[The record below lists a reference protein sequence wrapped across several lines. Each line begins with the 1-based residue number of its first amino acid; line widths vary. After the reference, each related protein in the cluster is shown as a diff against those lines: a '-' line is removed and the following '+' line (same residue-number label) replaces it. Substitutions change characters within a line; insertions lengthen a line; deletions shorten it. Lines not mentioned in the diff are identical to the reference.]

1 MSKSKEARF
10 ILEGLDCA
18 SCAGKIETQ
27 IGKIEEI
34 SLSSIHFPTKTLL
47 IKLENE
53 NNFDEVTN
61 QIKQIITSIE
71 PDVVLKDKNKKNE
84 SIISEAKLSPWEK
97 IKFGIGIPL
106 YIIAIVFSFS
116 PLVEFGLFFLSFVLI
131 GSEVLLRAL
140 RNLSEGKVFDENFL
154 MSIATIGAFAI
165 GQYAEGVA
173 VMLFYQVG
181 EYFQSLAVN
190 HSRKSISSLMEIR
203 PDFAN
208 LIQDETTISVDP
220 DQILVGDFIL
230 VKPGEKV
237 PLDGVVE
244 SGQSMLDT
252 SAITG
257 ESVPRKVTVGDE
269 ILSGTINQS
278 GVLTIKVTKVFGE
291 STVSKILE
299 LVENA
304 HHLKAPTENFITKF
318 AKVYTPIVVF
328 LALGLAVIPPLLNQ
342 GTFNDW
348 IYRALVFLVVSCPC
362 ALVISIPLGFFGGIG
377 GASKEGILMKGS
389 QYLEALNQIHTV
401 VFDKTGTLTKGVFQ
415 VTNVYSVP
423 GLTKEEFIE
432 YGALAESYSTH
443 PIAKSIVNAY
453 GKNIDESLIKDYEE
467 ISGEGIQA
475 TIKGRKVLLGNKNY
489 ISKETLIPSTL
500 NENKDMGTKIYMSI
514 DGEFSGY
521 LVISDEIK
529 EDSKLAI
536 DSLRKIGVKR
546 LIMLTGDL
554 ETVALEVASHLKLD
568 GYYAEL
574 LPHQKVEKMEELKK
588 NHSEKG
594 KLVFVGDGINDAP
607 VLALADIG
615 IAMGGLG
622 SDAAIEAADVVIMND
637 EPSKIVTAIKVA
649 RRTRTIVWQ
658 NIFFAFG
665 VKAIVL
671 VLGAGGLATM
681 WEAVFADVGVT
692 IIAVF
697 NAMRVLKGNY
707 SDAKVS

>member
-1 MSKSKEARF
+1 M
-10 ILEGLDCA
+10 
-18 SCAGKIETQ
+18 
-27 IGKIEEI
+27 
-34 SLSSIHFPTKTLL
+34 
-47 IKLENE
+47 
-53 NNFDEVTN
+53 
-61 QIKQIITSIE
+61 
-71 PDVVLKDKNKKNE
+71 
-84 SIISEAKLSPWEK
+84 
-97 IKFGIGIPL
+97 
-106 YIIAIVFSFS
+106 
-116 PLVEFGLFFLSFVLI
+116 
-131 GSEVLLRAL
+131 
-140 RNLSEGKVFDENFL
+140 
-154 MSIATIGAFAI
+154 
-165 GQYAEGVA
+165 
-173 VMLFYQVG
+173 
-181 EYFQSLAVN
+181 
-190 HSRKSISSLMEIR
+190 
-203 PDFAN
+203 
-208 LIQDETTISVDP
+208 
-220 DQILVGDFIL
+220 
-230 VKPGEKV
+230 
-237 PLDGVVE
+237 
-244 SGQSMLDT
+244 
-252 SAITG
+252 
-257 ESVPRKVTVGDE
+257 
-269 ILSGTINQS
+269 
-278 GVLTIKVTKVFGE
+278 
-291 STVSKILE
+291 
-299 LVENA
+299 
-304 HHLKAPTENFITKF
+304 
-318 AKVYTPIVVF
+318 F

-389 QYLEALNQIHTV
+389 QYLEALNQVHTV
-401 VFDKTGTLTKGVFQ
+401 VFDKTGTLTKGIFQ
-415 VTNVYSVP
+415 VTHIYPAP

-637 EPSKIVTAIKVA
+637 EPSKIATAIKVA
-649 RRTRTIVWQ
+649 RRTKTIVWQ

>member
-97 IKFGIGIPL
+97 IKFGVGIPL
-106 YIIAIVFSFS
+106 FIIAIVFSFS

-291 STVSKILE
+291 STVSKI
-299 LVENA
+299 
-304 HHLKAPTENFITKF
+304 
-318 AKVYTPIVVF
+318 
-328 LALGLAVIPPLLNQ
+328 
-342 GTFNDW
+342 
-348 IYRALVFLVVSCPC
+348 
-362 ALVISIPLGFFGGIG
+362 
-377 GASKEGILMKGS
+377 
-389 QYLEALNQIHTV
+389 
-401 VFDKTGTLTKGVFQ
+401 
-415 VTNVYSVP
+415 
-423 GLTKEEFIE
+423 
-432 YGALAESYSTH
+432 
-443 PIAKSIVNAY
+443 
-453 GKNIDESLIKDYEE
+453 
-467 ISGEGIQA
+467 
-475 TIKGRKVLLGNKNY
+475 
-489 ISKETLIPSTL
+489 
-500 NENKDMGTKIYMSI
+500 
-514 DGEFSGY
+514 
-521 LVISDEIK
+521 
-529 EDSKLAI
+529 
-536 DSLRKIGVKR
+536 
-546 LIMLTGDL
+546 
-554 ETVALEVASHLKLD
+554 
-568 GYYAEL
+568 
-574 LPHQKVEKMEELKK
+574 
-588 NHSEKG
+588 
-594 KLVFVGDGINDAP
+594 
-607 VLALADIG
+607 
-615 IAMGGLG
+615 
-622 SDAAIEAADVVIMND
+622 
-637 EPSKIVTAIKVA
+637 
-649 RRTRTIVWQ
+649 
-658 NIFFAFG
+658 
-665 VKAIVL
+665 
-671 VLGAGGLATM
+671 
-681 WEAVFADVGVT
+681 
-692 IIAVF
+692 
-697 NAMRVLKGNY
+697 
-707 SDAKVS
+707 

>member
-1 MSKSKEARF
+1 MSKPREAKF
-10 ILEGLDCA
+10 ILDGLDCA
-18 SCAGKIETQ
+18 SCAGKIESQ
-27 IGKIEEI
+27 IGKLDEI
-34 SLSSIHFPTKTLL
+34 TLSSIHFPTKTLL
-47 IKLENE
+47 IKLVDENHL
-53 NNFDEVTN
+53 DETIN
-61 QIKQIITSIE
+61 KIKQIIVDIE
-71 PDVVLKDKNKKNE
+71 PDVVLKDKEKRDQ
-84 SIISEAKLSPWEK
+84 SIVKEATLTSREK
-97 IKFGIGIPL
+97 IKFGVGIPL
-106 YIIAIVFSFS
+106 FVIGIVFSLS
-116 PLVEFGLFFLSFVLI
+116 PLIEFGLFFISFLLI
-131 GSEVLLRAL
+131 GSEVLLRAF
-140 RNLSEGKVFDENFL
+140 RNLTSGKVFDENFL

-203 PDFAN
+203 PDFAHLLN
-208 LIQDETTISVDP
+208 DETMVKVNP
-220 DQILVGDFIL
+220 EQVQIGDFIV

-244 SGQSMLDT
+244 SGESMLDT

-257 ESVPRKVTVGDE
+257 ESVPRRIYPGDD

-278 GVLTIKVTKVFGE
+278 GAITVKVTKIFEE

-304 HHLKAPTENFITKF
+304 QHLKAPTENFITKF
-318 AKVYTPIVVF
+318 ARVYTPIVVF
-328 LALGLAVIPPLLNQ
+328 LALALAIIPPLLGQ
-342 GTFNDW
+342 GDFSVW

-415 VTNVYSVP
+415 VTNLYP
-423 GLTKEEFIE
+423 ELGLSREEFLT
-432 YGALAESYSTH
+432 YAALAETYSNH
-443 PIAKSIVNAY
+443 PIGKSILKAH
-453 GKNIDESLIKDYEE
+453 GEIIDETLISDYEE
-467 ISGEGIQA
+467 ISGEGVMA
-475 TIKGRKVLLGNKNY
+475 TIMGKKVLIGNENF
-489 ISKETLIPSTL
+489 ISKEIESLPEL
-500 NENKDMGTKIYMSI
+500 NEIKDMGTKIYMSL
-514 DGEFSGY
+514 DGHFAGY

-529 EDSKLAI
+529 EDSYKALEN
-536 DSLRKIGVKR
+536 LRKVGVKR
-546 LIMLTGDL
+546 LIMLTGDV
-554 ETVALEVASHLKLD
+554 ESVAKKVATSLKLD

-574 LPHQKVEKMEELKK
+574 LPDQKVNKMEELKRSH
-588 NHSEKG
+588 NEKG

-637 EPSKIVTAIKVA
+637 EPSKISTAIKIS
-649 RRTRTIVWQ
+649 RRTKTIVWQ

-671 VLGAGGLATM
+671 ILGAGGLATM

-697 NAMRVLKGNY
+697 NAMRVLNGKYGEP
-707 SDAKVS
+707 SMD

>member
-97 IKFGIGIPL
+97 IKFGVGIPL
-106 YIIAIVFSFS
+106 FIIAIVFSFS

-131 GSEVLLRAL
+131 GSEVLIRAL
-140 RNLSEGKVFDENFL
+140 RNLFEGKVFDENFL

-208 LIQDETTISVDP
+208 LIQNETTINVDP
-220 DQILVGDFIL
+220 EQIQVGDFIL

-389 QYLEALNQIHTV
+389 QYLEALNQVHTV
-401 VFDKTGTLTKGVFQ
+401 VFDKTGTLTKGIFQ
-415 VTNVYSVP
+415 VTHIYPAP

-475 TIKGRKVLLGNKNY
+475 TIKGRKVLFGNKNY

-637 EPSKIVTAIKVA
+637 EPSKIATAIKVA
-649 RRTRTIVWQ
+649 RRTKTIVWQ

-707 SDAKVS
+707 SDPKVS

>member
-707 SDAKVS
+707 SDPKVS

>member
-637 EPSKIVTAIKVA
+637 EPSKIATAIKVA
-649 RRTRTIVWQ
+649 RRTKTIVWQ

-707 SDAKVS
+707 SDPKVS

>member
-84 SIISEAKLSPWEK
+84 SILSEAKLSPWEK

>member
-97 IKFGIGIPL
+97 IKFGVGIPL
-106 YIIAIVFSFS
+106 FIIAIVFSFS

-389 QYLEALNQIHTV
+389 QYLEALNQVHTV
-401 VFDKTGTLTKGVFQ
+401 VFDKTGTLTKGIFQ
-415 VTNVYSVP
+415 VTHIYPAP

-554 ETVALEVASHLKLD
+554 ETVAKEVASHLKLD

-637 EPSKIVTAIKVA
+637 EPSKIATAIKVA
-649 RRTRTIVWQ
+649 RRTKTIVWQ

>member
-1 MSKSKEARF
+1 MSKPIEVRF
-10 ILEGLDCA
+10 ILDGLDCA
-18 SCAGKIETQ
+18 SCAGKIESQ
-27 IGKIEEI
+27 IGKIKEVNF
-34 SLSSIHFPTKTLL
+34 SSIHFPTKMLL
-47 IKLENE
+47 LKLA
-53 NNFDEVTN
+53 DEKHLEGVLKE
-61 QIKQIITSIE
+61 IKQIIFSIE
-71 PDVVLKDKNKKNE
+71 PDVVLKDKENRMDAVEEKVGLTLKD
-84 SIISEAKLSPWEK
+84 K
-97 IKFGIGIPL
+97 IKFGVGIPL
-106 YIIAIVFSFS
+106 FLIGIGFNFS
-116 PLVEFGLFFLSFVLI
+116 PVIEFGLFFLSFLLI

-140 RNLSEGKVFDENFL
+140 RNFTKGKVFDENLL

-203 PDFAN
+203 PDFAH
-208 LIQDETTISVDP
+208 LLKDEVTFKVEPEEVEI
-220 DQILVGDFIL
+220 GDFIV

-257 ESVPRKVTVGDE
+257 ESVPRKINPGDE

-278 GVLTIKVTKVFGE
+278 GKLTIKVTKVFGE

-318 AKVYTPIVVF
+318 ARIYTPIVVF

-342 GTFNDW
+342 GTFEVW
-348 IYRALVFLVVSCPC
+348 IYRALVFLVISCPC

-377 GASKEGILMKGS
+377 GASKAGILIKGS
-389 QYLEALNQIHTV
+389 QYLEALNQVHTV

-415 VTNVYSVP
+415 VSKIYPTKD
-423 GLTKEEFIE
+423 LTKKEFLE
-432 YGALAESYSTH
+432 YGALAESYSNH
-443 PIAKSIVNAY
+443 PIAKSILKAY
-453 GKNIDESLIKDYEE
+453 GEIIDESLITDYEE
-467 ISGEGIQA
+467 ISGQGVRSL
-475 TIKGRKVLLGNKNY
+475 IKGKKVLLGNKNFV
-489 ISKETLIPSTL
+489 L
-500 NENKDMGTKIYMSI
+500 NENAIQSNLDENKDLGTKIYMSL
-514 DGEFSGY
+514 DGEFVGY

-529 EDSKLAI
+529 EDTKEALVR
-536 DSLRKIGVKR
+536 LRKIGVKR

-554 ETVALEVASHLKLD
+554 ETVAKEVAENLKLD

-574 LPHQKVEKMEELKK
+574 LPDHKAQKMEELKNTHK
-588 NHSEKG
+588 EKG

-637 EPSKIVTAIKVA
+637 EPSKIATAIHIAK
-649 RRTRTIVWQ
+649 RTKTIVWQ
-658 NIFFAFG
+658 NIIFAFG

-671 VLGAGGLATM
+671 ILGAGGLATM

-697 NAMRVLKGNY
+697 NATRVLNGKY
-707 SDAKVS
+707 IDTQIA